1 VFQFIVVVRTM
12 VFWTTE
18 QHIPEQKPPEDPHD
32 FDDILAARTPT
43 SWDQDEDVFVNDNDV
58 SPDSSVGEPD
68 ENKEDIEIYVEER
81 KKPETCSFSFFPWS
95 FNTPDDKVDETRQV
109 QETTTNASDM
119 AMSPRD
125 TQNTEAAEVPLDESI
140 PPSDR
145 VKVPFDECPLTVESA
160 QSSGRSLTVEKVS
173 EVESDSPF
181 GQPIQKENSPL
192 VTVSGNNKSSE
203 SEDGHPGKENEV
215 SATVLT
221 QRLQVGLSNPTFRD
235 VSSTDALVN
244 NLEAV
249 ARRIDA
255 LSDEIEE
262 YRAMDSTSVKLQKST
277 SWDCSESLIVGKLSI
292 DGDFK
297 GIDTKVADEIE
308 QCRSG
313 EVVDPL
319 GPELSDAIE
328 DFIEACRTMDST
340 GSNVKKTSSV
350 EYTESLIRKLSTDN
364 DCMDTPDDEVEEDS
378 SGAGLSGIS
387 IMKGRIYH
395 PPSSS
400 HKKTLITKD
409 IDSLDERPLFDEI
422 QKSSISTA
430 TSLPKTFD
438 VPTVSIERPTEIT
451 HKLETI
457 DQEPP
462 RRAILKKE
470 VVTPTSSRDEMSLTS
485 SLKKV
490 SFAQELFETCPS
502 STSDL
507 DFDYMKHAFEGEN
520 GKNRCDE
527 ASVDEESIEESFF
540 EESEYADRNR
550 SPWFSLLLQAK

>member
-1 VFQFIVVVRTM
+1 
-12 VFWTTE
+12 
-18 QHIPEQKPPEDPHD
+18 
-32 FDDILAARTPT
+32 
-43 SWDQDEDVFVNDNDV
+43 
-58 SPDSSVGEPD
+58 
-68 ENKEDIEIYVEER
+68 
-81 KKPETCSFSFFPWS
+81 
-95 FNTPDDKVDETRQV
+95 
-109 QETTTNASDM
+109 
-119 AMSPRD
+119 
-125 TQNTEAAEVPLDESI
+125 
-140 PPSDR
+140 
-145 VKVPFDECPLTVESA
+145 
-160 QSSGRSLTVEKVS
+160 VS

-181 GQPIQKENSPL
+181 QQPIQKENSPSI
-192 VTVSGNNKSSE
+192 TMSGSNKSSE

-221 QRLQVGLSNPTFRD
+221 QQPQVGLSSPTSRD
-235 VSSTDALVN
+235 ASSTDAFVN
-244 NLEAV
+244 NLGVV
-249 ARRIDA
+249 AQRIDA

-262 YRAMDSTSVKLQKST
+262 YRAMESTSVKLEKST
-277 SWDCSESLIVGKLSI
+277 SRDGSESLIMGKLSI
-292 DGDFK
+292 DEDFK
-297 GIDTKVADEIE
+297 ANDIKVADEIE

-313 EVVDPL
+313 EVDPL

-340 GSNVKKTSSV
+340 GSKVKKTSSV

-378 SGAGLSGIS
+378 SDAGLSGIS
-387 IMKGRIYH
+387 IMEGRIYH

-409 IDSLDERPLFDEI
+409 NGNL

-430 TSLPKTFD
+430 TSLPKTLD
-438 VPTVSIERPTEIT
+438 VRTVSIEPTEIT

-462 RRAILKKE
+462 QRATLKKE
-470 VVTPTSSRDEMSLTS
+470 VVTPTASRDEMSLTS

-490 SFAQELFETCPS
+490 SFAQELCETCPS

-527 ASVDEESIEESFF
+527 ASVDEESIEETFF
-540 EESEYADRNR
+540 EESEYVDRNG